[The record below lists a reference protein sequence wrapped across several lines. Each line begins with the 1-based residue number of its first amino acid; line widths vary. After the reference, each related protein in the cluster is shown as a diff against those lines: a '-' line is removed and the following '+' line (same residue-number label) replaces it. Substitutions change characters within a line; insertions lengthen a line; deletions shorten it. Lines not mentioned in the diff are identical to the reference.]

1 MEPKNENIPWHVN
14 KQRIC
19 SCQEGAQDGN
29 IGLPIAKSL
38 GTVAILNG
46 VAWWDSGWER
56 IGNWPWITKKQMQS
70 SLT

>member
-1 MEPKNENIPWHVN
+1 MEPKNENIPWHVS

-46 VAWWDSGWER
+46 AA
-56 IGNWPWITKKQMQS
+56 
-70 SLT
+70 

>member
-1 MEPKNENIPWHVN
+1 MEPKNENIPWHVS

-29 IGLPIAKSL
+29 IGLHIAMSL

-46 VAWWDSGWER
+46 AA
-56 IGNWPWITKKQMQS
+56 
-70 SLT
+70 